1 MYETIQSLCTHSHAQ
16 MRTCAYVHQP
26 CTHAHAPKCTQEC
39 IKSVFYID
47 KRTHA
52 CKSKRKNYESDK
64 RCSLKKIGCLKR
76 LKIGTFTN

>member
-1 MYETIQSLCTHSHAQ
+1 MYETIQSLCTHSYAQ

-52 CKSKRKNYESDK
+52 CKSKRKE
-64 RCSLKKIGCLKR
+64 KKTINQ
-76 LKIGTFTN
+76 TNVAHYFEQN